1 MNRYPETFESFCVSA
16 GVKDPNSLSGL
27 EKDVIN
33 AMCELINIAYNDG
46 VEAGKKAVA
55 V

>member
-1 MNRYPETFESFCVSA
+1 MQRYPETFESFCASA
-16 GVKDPNSLSGL
+16 GVKDPASLPDNM
-27 EKDVIN
+27 KDAIN

-46 VEAGKKAVA
+46 VEAGKKAVT